1 MEQRKLAN
9 LEARKRFCMVNPEA
23 RKGITSVNPEA
34 RFLENIA
41 VLVIRDFWSKCNN
54 FNIKLFMNDGRTHH
68 STQPS

>member
-41 VLVIRDFWSKCNN
+41 VLVIRDFWS
-54 FNIKLFMNDGRTHH
+54 
-68 STQPS
+68 